1 MDARVTVVI
10 PVWDAYAGAGLL
22 EAIES
27 VRRQSV
33 PCDLIVVDNASRVP
47 LPPLSG
53 TEVVRLPARRS
64 TGAARNAA
72 LGSVRTPYVVF
83 LDADDLL
90 LDGAL
95 NALVDGL
102 EAAPGR
108 SAYTLSIVDGLT
120 GQRHRSPRRLARALC
135 RVPPLFALANAVWS
149 LLPTQGC
156 TIMRVSDVRACDG
169 YADSSHGEDW
179 TLGVSLAF
187 RGEVAF
193 DRRLGLCYRSR
204 PDSPGAAPLPAD
216 MLLRNARHVRARIR
230 SDPAVPSAVRMALP
244 LIALAQWVAARV
256 LHPLYRSIRRVA
268 WQLGL
273 NNSTQTARHNL

>member
-1 MDARVTVVI
+1 MDAAVTIVI

-33 PCDLIVVDNASRVP
+33 PFELIVVDNASRVP

-53 TEVVRLPARRS
+53 AEVVRLPARRS

-72 LGSVRTPYVVF
+72 LGRMRTPYVVF

-95 NALVDGL
+95 SALVDGL

-120 GQRHRSPRRLARALC
+120 GERHRSPRRLARALC
-135 RVPPLFALANAVWS
+135 HVPPLFALANAVWS

-156 TIMRVSDVRACDG
+156 TIMRVRDVRACDG
-169 YADSSHGEDW
+169 YADSSRGEDW

-193 DRRLGLCYRSR
+193 DRRFGLRYRSR
-204 PDSPGAAPLPAD
+204 PDSPGAAPLGVSV
-216 MLLRNARHVRARIR
+216 LLENARAVRARIR
-230 SDPAVPSAVRMALP
+230 SDPAIPAGVRTALP
-244 LIALAQWVAARV
+244 LIALAQWLAARV
-256 LHPLYRSIRRVA
+256 LHPLYRSVRRGA
-268 WQLGL
+268 RGLGL
-273 NNSTQTARHNL
+273 NRSTRGPN